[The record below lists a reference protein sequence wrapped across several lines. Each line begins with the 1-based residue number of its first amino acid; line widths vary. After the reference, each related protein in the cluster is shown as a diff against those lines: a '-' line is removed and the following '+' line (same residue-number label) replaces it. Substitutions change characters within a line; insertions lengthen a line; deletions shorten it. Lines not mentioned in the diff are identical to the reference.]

1 MSGEKGSGER
11 QARPA
16 AWPEAGVLGSPATRG
31 AGDRDRAGG
40 AGLRGPCRVA
50 RSSRPRPLLLE
61 LPPPNLGSEKLSES
75 LLFPPAPPGGADAGG
90 SSGRSCGSAASGRG
104 GHGVC
109 GARGV
114 SAGCVRGERGVCG
127 MDVESAGCARYE
139 VWLPSLPGEWGGCWV
154 SAGSAGWMQGE

>member
-11 QARPA
+11 RARPA
-16 AWPEAGVLGSPATRG
+16 AWPEAGVLGSPVTRG

-50 RSSRPRPLLLE
+50 RSSRPRPLLAAGA
-61 LPPPNLGSEKLSES
+61 PPAESRVGEAQPS
-75 LLFPPAPPGGADAGG
+75 LLFPPAPPGGADTGG

-114 SAGCVRGERGVCG
+114 CAG
-127 MDVESAGCARYE
+127 
-139 VWLPSLPGEWGGCWV
+139 
-154 SAGSAGWMQGE
+154 